1 MTSWNKSKG
10 KLKNDL
16 DFEPKT
22 RRTAVPLLF
31 SGVITDVQRRQ
42 WLKAFQVM
50 KRNRGCRNPR
60 SSLTLSNTVLSWA

>member
-1 MTSWNKSKG
+1 MTGWNKSKG

-22 RRTAVPLLF
+22 RRTAAPLLF

-42 WLKAFQVM
+42 WLKDRQGLPSHE
-50 KRNRGCRNPR
+50 KEQRLLKP
-60 SSLTLSNTVLSWA
+60 